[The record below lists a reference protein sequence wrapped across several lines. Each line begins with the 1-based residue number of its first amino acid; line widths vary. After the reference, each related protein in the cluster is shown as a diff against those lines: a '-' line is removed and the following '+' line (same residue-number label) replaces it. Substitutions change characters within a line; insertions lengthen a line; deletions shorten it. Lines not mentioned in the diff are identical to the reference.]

1 MLDLL
6 RLFAWSVWH
15 LFKPRCV
22 GHSGGVTTCLKAV
35 GNLNMATLF
44 TGPLF
49 TVGIWEIVL
58 SYLLQ
63 QMESVRVNVSVSAVC
78 KTALHFTFTLGSTFS
93 GSAHINCRSEHGLHG
108 NIDVKHKTTQCLD
121 VPSGTKTV
129 AQFLSV
135 WFSQQDALLS
145 QLFTLHSAVYV
156 KRWGW
161 FRKITNTDSTS

>member
-22 GHSGGVTTCLKAV
+22 WHSDGVTTCLKAV

-49 TVGIWEIVL
+49 TVGKWEIVL
-58 SYLLQ
+58 IFCSKWNQ
-63 QMESVRVNVSVSAVC
+63 FESMCRFPLCA
-78 KTALHFTFTLGSTFS
+78 KRHFTFTLGSTFS
-93 GSAHINCRSEHGLHG
+93 GSPRINCRSVHGSHR

-121 VPSGTKTV
+121 VTSGTKAV
-129 AQFLSV
+129 VQFLSV